1 MTANLTLV
9 YAQAPAP
16 GPQGDRATPLGCL
29 SIAATL
35 QREGFDVDFRD
46 YQLSEVADPRS
57 PESFAAFLADPAEIV
72 AVGCMVD
79 FLPVVVL
86 ALEAFKE
93 AYPDRTVILGGPG
106 PSDIPTGLLATFPWI
121 DIVVVGEGED
131 TMVEVLRRLLDRDR
145 DLSKVAGIVYR
156 RNGHV
161 TANAPRPRIRDLDRL
176 PFPQPAGVDLR
187 RYNNVHVMSSRGCPF
202 ECTFCDVS
210 QLWQRNTTYRSID
223 SVIAELQQ
231 LYRLGFRQVAF
242 QDDNFTVNR
251 KRLRALIERL
261 ATEDEIPSWSCLG
274 RVDLV
279 TEDLLRDMS
288 QAGCRGIFFGVESGS
303 DRVLGQIM
311 KKTTAAIARRAIE
324 AALQFFPAK
333 AYFIWGFPDETL
345 QDLVQTLLLMSYF
358 QGIGAITPLTLL
370 APLPRSVLYAAHRDS
385 LRLDPRLFAYN
396 FMSGFTFGQS
406 DHRVLELVRAHPD
419 LFPSFYTFA
428 TADAGAKLPLVERF
442 KPLNDLGMTRPQRAA
457 A

>member
-1 MTANLTLV
+1 MTADLTLV
-9 YAQAPAP
+9 YAQAPAA

-35 QREGFDVDFRD
+35 QREGYEVDFRD
-46 YQLSEVADPRS
+46 YQLSDVAEPRS
-57 PESFAAFLADPAEIV
+57 PESFTAFLADPAKIV

-93 AYPDRTVILGGPG
+93 AYPDRIMILGGAG
-106 PSDIPTGLLATFPWI
+106 PSDIPTGLLASFPWI
-121 DIVVVGEGED
+121 DMVVVGEGED
-131 TMVEVLRRLLDRDR
+131 TMVEVLRGLLERGG
-145 DLSKVAGIVYR
+145 DLSKVSGIVYR
-156 RNGHV
+156 HNGHV
-161 TANAPRPRIRDLDRL
+161 VATPARPRIKDLDRL

-187 RYNNVHVMSSRGCPF
+187 RYNNVHVMTSRGCPF

-210 QLWQRNTTYRSID
+210 QLWQRNTTYRGID
-223 SVIAELQQ
+223 SVVTELKE

-261 ATEDEIPSWSCLG
+261 TTEDEIPSWSCLG

-279 TEDLLRDMS
+279 TEDLLRDMAH
-288 QAGCRGIFFGVESGS
+288 AGCRGIFFGIESGS
-303 DRVLGQIM
+303 DRVLAQIM
-311 KKTTAAIARRAIE
+311 KKTTVAIARRAVE
-324 AALQFFPAK
+324 AALLYFPVK

-345 QDLVQTLLLMSYF
+345 EDLVQTLLLMSYF
-358 QGIGAITPLTLL
+358 QGLGTITPLTLL
-370 APLPRSVLYAAHRDS
+370 APLPRSILYAAHRDT
-385 LRLDPRLFAYN
+385 LRMDPKLFAYN

-406 DHRVLELVRAHPD
+406 DRRVLDLVRARPD
-419 LFPSFYTFA
+419 LFPSFYTFT
-428 TADAGAKLPLVERF
+428 TADAELKLPLVERF

>member
-1 MTANLTLV
+1 MTADLTLV
-9 YAQAPAP
+9 YAQAPSP

-35 QREGFDVDFRD
+35 QREGFAVDFRD
-46 YQLSEVADPRS
+46 YQLGDAADPRN
-57 PESFAAFLADPAEIV
+57 PDSFAAFLANPAPIV

-86 ALEAFKE
+86 ALKAVKD
-93 AYPDRTVILGGPG
+93 AYPDRTIILGGPG
-106 PSDIPTGLLATFPWI
+106 PSDIPTGLLVNFPWI
-121 DIVVVGEGED
+121 DLIVVGEGED
-131 TMVEVLRRLLDRDR
+131 TMVEVLRDLLEHRG
-145 DLSKVAGIVYR
+145 DLSKVTGIVYR
-156 RNGHV
+156 RNGRV
-161 TANAPRPRIRDLDRL
+161 AANPPRPRIRDLDRL

-187 RYNNVHVMSSRGCPF
+187 AYNNVHVMTSRGCPF

-210 QLWQRNTTYRSID
+210 QLWQRSTTYRGID
-223 SVIAELQQ
+223 SVVAELKS
-231 LYRLGFRQVAF
+231 LHRMGFRQVAF

-261 ATEDEIPSWSCLG
+261 GSEDEIPSWSCLG

-279 TEDLLRDMS
+279 TGDLMRDMAA
-288 QAGCRGIFFGVESGS
+288 AGCRGIFFGVESGS

-324 AALQFFPAK
+324 SALQFFPAK

-345 QDLVQTLLLMSYF
+345 EDLVQTLLLMAYM

-370 APLPRSVLYAAHRDS
+370 APLPRSVLYASHRDT
-385 LRLDPRLFAYN
+385 LRIDPRLFAYN

-406 DHRVLELVRAHPD
+406 DRRVLDLVHTHRD

-428 TADAGAKLPLVERF
+428 TKDADLKLPLVERF